1 MKKHIILL
9 SAAGLLFS
17 SCGVYTK
24 YKPATE
30 VPDGLY
36 GEEIAT
42 LRRAPTV
49 LRWLPK
55 TAWTLAWA
63 AWTGT
68 SFSPTASAGTHRAR
82 ATEQYRLPV
91 AQLRVEEA
99 EATLLSAKLAFL
111 PSFALAPQGTV
122 SSFDTH
128 KATQTYSLPVTASW
142 ELDIFGRMR
151 NAKKQ
156 SKALYAQSRD
166 YRQAVRTQLIAGIAN
181 TYYTLL
187 MLDEQLAISRQTEET
202 WRETVAST
210 RA

>member
-42 LRRAPTV
+42 FTESTRRFSGWP
-49 LRWLPK
+49 PK

-68 SFSPTASAGTHRAR
+68 SFSPTHICRHSSDKGCRTIPTTSRHSSAWRKPKLPCCPQSLPSCPPLPLRRRAR
-82 ATEQYRLPV
+82 
-91 AQLRVEEA
+91 
-99 EATLLSAKLAFL
+99 
-111 PSFALAPQGTV
+111 
-122 SSFDTH
+122 
-128 KATQTYSLPVTASW
+128 
-142 ELDIFGRMR
+142 
-151 NAKKQ
+151 
-156 SKALYAQSRD
+156 
-166 YRQAVRTQLIAGIAN
+166 
-181 TYYTLL
+181 
-187 MLDEQLAISRQTEET
+187 
-202 WRETVAST
+202 
-210 RA
+210 